1 MQPTAPHVEPLPS
14 HPLDGPRSDEDR
26 LDERL
31 WHRRTR
37 ITAALLSGWL
47 LVTFGG
53 AYFARE
59 LSVVVW
65 GWPLSFWIAAQ
76 GALLVYMALVV
87 VYARRMG
94 RIDDERD
101 AATTRGA

>member
-1 MQPTAPHVEPLPS
+1 MQPTAPPVEPQPS
-14 HPLDGPRSDEDR
+14 HPLDGSRSHEDR

-37 ITAALLSGWL
+37 ITAALLSIWL
-47 LVTFGG
+47 LVTFGV

-65 GWPLSFWIAAQ
+65 GWPLSFWVAAQ

-87 VYARRMG
+87 GYARRMG